1 LYGAQ
6 VTELAFGFLAGVFGT
21 PALSDEI
28 VNFGTEVKAEFVS
41 YVGGWVGAE

>member
-1 LYGAQ
+1 LYRAQ

-28 VNFGTEVKAEFVS
+28 VNFGPEVKSEFIFD
-41 YVGGWVGAE
+41 VGGWVGPE